1 MRKHKENQ
9 LMGKITKT
17 KELRN
22 ASHVEESL
30 EKLLGGIINSI
41 LEAEM
46 DEHLGNEKYK
56 HVFEKKENYRNG
68 FFKKIVKVSFGDI
81 EIKIPRDRSTKFN
94 PVIVPKYTIYIFELE
109 KHIM

>member
-46 DEHLGNEKYK
+46 DEHLGSISMYL
-56 HVFEKKENYRNG
+56 KKKR
-68 FFKKIVKVSFGDI
+68 II
-81 EIKIPRDRSTKFN
+81 EMDFLKR
-94 PVIVPKYTIYIFELE
+94 L
-109 KHIM
+109 

>member
-56 HVFEKKENYRNG
+56 HVFEKKRELS
-68 FFKKIVKVSFGDI
+68 KW
-81 EIKIPRDRSTKFN
+81 
-94 PVIVPKYTIYIFELE
+94 IF
-109 KHIM
+109 